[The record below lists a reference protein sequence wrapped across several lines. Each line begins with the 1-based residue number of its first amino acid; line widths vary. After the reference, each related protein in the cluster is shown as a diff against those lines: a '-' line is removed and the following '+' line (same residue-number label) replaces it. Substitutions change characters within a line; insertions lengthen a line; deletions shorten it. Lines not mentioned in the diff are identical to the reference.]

1 VSSFYNK
8 AKPLI
13 ERVVVESEKQ
23 LQRIT
28 LNDGWI
34 AQQLYEQ
41 RTRLQVL
48 ASELGAKP
56 DGEKVR
62 VDHITGSVNREEFL
76 QHLERLAGESR
87 ETVWASGDEEL

>member
-1 VSSFYNK
+1 
-8 AKPLI
+8 
-13 ERVVVESEKQ
+13 
-23 LQRIT
+23 
-28 LNDGWI
+28 
-34 AQQLYEQ
+34 
-41 RTRLQVL
+41 L

-76 QHLERLAGESR
+76 QHLERLVGESR

>member
-1 VSSFYNK
+1 MGSFYDK

-13 ERVVVESEKQ
+13 ERVVAESEKR
-23 LQRIT
+23 LKRIT
-28 LNDGWI
+28 LNDWWI
-34 AQQLYEQ
+34 VEQLYEQ
-41 RTRLQVL
+41 RTKLRLL
-48 ASELGAKP
+48 AYQLDAKP

-62 VDHITGSVNREEFL
+62 VDHITGSVDREEFL